1 MANTQSPIAK
11 TLAQIGLTEK
21 EAAVYE
27 ALLSLGKANM
37 GKLLPKVPYKR
48 GNTYD
53 ILEDLKSK
61 GLIAET
67 EERGKKVFVVEPPD
81 RLKILLEEQEK
92 MIRQQDRILQ
102 TSFDNIASAY
112 RLAMNKPGV
121 RFFEGLDGIKKV
133 LEDTLANNKEK
144 KLLTFSDV
152 AGYAKY
158 LKDWNTNYYAPK
170 RKKIQILEK
179 VIIPDNAQALDYMKG
194 YQANELTEII
204 FIDHTL
210 YPFATEINIYEN
222 KVSFVTFS
230 EKNHIGVIVEN
241 KEIFSM
247 LTSIFNFCWA
257 LGGTYCQDKQPD
269 WLKAQVGKTTPP
281 SVSK

>member
-1 MANTQSPIAK
+1 MPKIASSLAK
-11 TLAQIGLTEK
+11 TLTQIGLSEK
-21 EAAVYE
+21 EAVVYE
-27 ALLSLGKANM
+27 ALLSLGKVNM
-37 GKLLPKVPYKR
+37 GKLLPKTPYKR

-53 ILEDLKSK
+53 ILKDLTHK
-61 GLIAET
+61 GLVTET
-67 EERGKKVFVVEPPD
+67 EERGKKVFMVEPPD
-81 RLKILLEEQEK
+81 RFKILLEEQEK
-92 MIRQQDRILQ
+92 LIQQQDRILK
-102 TSFDNIASAY
+102 TSFNSIASAY

-121 RFFEGLDGIKKV
+121 RFFEGLDGIKEV
-133 LEDTLANNKEK
+133 LEDTLIDNKEK

-170 RKKIQILEK
+170 RKKLQIFEK

-222 KVSFVTFS
+222 KASFVTFS
-230 EKNHIGVIVEN
+230 EKNHVGVIVEN
-241 KEIFSM
+241 NEIYSM
-247 LTSIFNFCWA
+247 LASIFNFCWA
-257 LGGTYCQDKQPD
+257 LGNKYCQDKQPD
-269 WLKAQVGKTTPP
+269 WLKIQMKKITPL
-281 SVSK
+281 SASN